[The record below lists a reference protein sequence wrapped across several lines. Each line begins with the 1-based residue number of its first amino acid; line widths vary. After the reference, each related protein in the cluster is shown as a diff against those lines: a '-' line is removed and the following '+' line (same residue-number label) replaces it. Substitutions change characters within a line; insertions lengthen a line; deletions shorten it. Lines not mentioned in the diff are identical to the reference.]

1 MQQRPDQ
8 VQKTA
13 MDEMGRGKR
22 EPATTNEILAKIDI
36 YERPDDDREPKNRT
50 ANGPESRLWATRWA
64 IMKRDRHKSDASVQG
79 RGGAIPADNDAGGHG
94 TPAGNPSR
102 HWTLRL
108 RLHSPAKACVSAAP
122 ADARPMGCSA
132 GQGVSPL
139 PWRNLPNRTP
149 STMREGWS
157 YRSPA
162 PISRSGYIK
171 EWDITPSEKS
181 TFLERLFSQARQL
194 YTGIS
199 PQAHAR
205 PPSRPRITGDTGGRP
220 YSTPSSAPYATRLP
234 LALTRSS
241 RSSGYF

>member
-1 MQQRPDQ
+1 M
-8 VQKTA
+8 TA
-13 MDEMGRGKR
+13 WHRIALARFALSHNTRCRKPGIRL
-22 EPATTNEILAKIDI
+22 ATGPYVSACTRLRRLAC
-36 YERPDDDREPKNRT
+36 PQHLRT
-50 ANGPESRLWATRWA
+50 LVRWA
-64 IMKRDRHKSDASVQG
+64 VQ
-79 RGGAIPADNDAGGHG
+79 
-94 TPAGNPSR
+94 
-102 HWTLRL
+102 
-108 RLHSPAKACVSAAP
+108 
-122 ADARPMGCSA
+122 
-132 GQGVSPL
+132 
-139 PWRNLPNRTP
+139 TP
-149 STMREGWS
+149 SMREGWS